1 MGLKSTL
8 TELKS
13 AFSGLKSAY
22 SAFKLAL
29 LSLAD
34 LNQLGASHSKSCLFL
49 FIFSIFDL
57 CHGVLEQVIWF
68 QFTFGQRPRRGR
80 WPMLSHREKFSPPPS
95 SPPPPPPSPPPWLR
109 SSNRS
114 LKPKSQSR
122 AWIPGSGLKFQP
134 YGLNPSF
141 IAHIPIFW
149 LKSQPYDSNY
159 SLA

>member
-1 MGLKSTL
+1 MRKWNVHVLLK
-8 TELKS
+8 
-13 AFSGLKSAY
+13 FSGLFVYYLWHTCMDMQFRQYLLLKRKFYTKIGEVLKYDRISDWMPPT
-22 SAFKLAL
+22 AFWAAAL
-29 LSLAD
+29 KGSMTYAFTHR
-34 LNQLGASHSKSCLFL
+34 G
-49 FIFSIFDL
+49 IFSSSF
-57 CHGVLEQVIWF
+57 F
-68 QFTFGQRPRRGR
+68 
-80 WPMLSHREKFSPPPS
+80 FSSFS
-95 SPPPPPPSPPPWLR
+95 SSFSIPPPWLW

-134 YGLNPSF
+134 YSLNPSF